1 MDAFSSTKCF
11 TDIEVARFL
20 RDNWEK
26 RALNL
31 GHGATS
37 AAIYLPVQIKG
48 HHFTDFKIRMF
59 RDLKLR
65 VTHKM
70 NLFITP
76 LTTNYMLTT
85 YFSTSHRCG
94 SLGQKPF
101 LNVCLSWES
110 LCEKVWGSSAWC
122 VWGPI
127 CISWTCP
134 SKLIGV
140 TNRWLDEPQP
150 CMVIQGCGLY
160 GMTPDRVNTRS
171 GVIAEGLV
179 KMQMNDDPVMCLSI

>member
-1 MDAFSSTKCF
+1 MFFFFLVSFNLVVFLSVFVMDAFSSTKCF

-150 CMVIQGCGLY
+150 CMV
-160 GMTPDRVNTRS
+160 MNSHD
-171 GVIAEGLV
+171 LV
-179 KMQMNDDPVMCLSI
+179 S